1 MQKQVGCEKGERLG
15 NRAGSRQMEMGR
27 ASFAVEVE
35 SGDFLGGTEEAA
47 QVLVLQGGPEA
58 LETPSSA
65 STIP

>member
-1 MQKQVGCEKGERLG
+1 MRREKDWVTGQGVGRWKGV
-15 NRAGSRQMEMGR
+15 RAG
-27 ASFAVEVE
+27 FAVEVE
-35 SGDFLGGTEEAA
+35 PDGFVGGREESA